1 MSGRSLWLVSVG
13 LAPTLCPLW
22 GKKSSCHGGFLP
34 GRGAMDLGS
43 KLEWVSPKAGAGG
56 EQGSLQGPQPTGDMG
71 RRGQGWGA
79 PSAVSQK
86 ARKRHADPAPG
97 HGGPGSRPDADEQ
110 SRTARPRARRVPR
123 LPGDE
128 GLGRGGPL
136 QHPECRCL
144 RIGAPLDLCPTPR
157 LAPVGT
163 ALLSPRAVELA
174 LTPGGPTAPAL
185 ASAPLSSCGLG
196 LRVRSR
202 SISCPVLLVPCCFPS
217 CPERPSRAQTRSF
230 SSRAHCP
237 LPHSAWVPTARLR
250 SLASPPNA

>member
-1 MSGRSLWLVSVG
+1 M
-13 LAPTLCPLW
+13 
-22 GKKSSCHGGFLP
+22 
-34 GRGAMDLGS
+34 
-43 KLEWVSPKAGAGG
+43 
-56 EQGSLQGPQPTGDMG
+56 
-71 RRGQGWGA
+71 
-79 PSAVSQK
+79 SQK
-86 ARKRHADPAPG
+86 ARKRHADLAPG

-128 GLGRGGPL
+128 GLGRGAPL
-136 QHPECRCL
+136 QHPECRRP

-202 SISCPVLLVPCCFPS
+202 SISRPVLLVPCCFPS

-237 LPHSAWVPTARLR
+237 LPHSAWVPTAWLR